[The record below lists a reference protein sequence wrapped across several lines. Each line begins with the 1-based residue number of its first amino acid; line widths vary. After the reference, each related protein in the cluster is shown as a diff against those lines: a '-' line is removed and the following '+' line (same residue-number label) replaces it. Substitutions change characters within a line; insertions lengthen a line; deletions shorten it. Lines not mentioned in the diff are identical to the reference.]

1 MLYTDH
7 ALYHWRCV
15 YFFVAKSSRW
25 WVELDRQKW
34 RNWPICS
41 TTTLASYF
49 FLNKSLVIRKWNPLF
64 LYWNLHTGNIYIYTA
79 IHAHVDTYLKY
90 STSQIPYKWNSYLW
104 TPILQSTVQYLYYVL
119 VQEKC
124 SSTKRHVH
132 MHVHKNTCTHT
143 CPRALTNWCWF
154 LSFRVLISSVNH
166 EFIRETADRLSVI
179 SLLKWCSN
187 MYKNFL
193 YKIICIWF
201 TTQAFTI
208 IIMSVNKG
216 NRRSSSKS
224 RFTNQNLKL
233 WNHTNVY
240 TETDSKS
247 NFLLI

>member
-1 MLYTDH
+1 MKS
-7 ALYHWRCV
+7 
-15 YFFVAKSSRW
+15 FVFVLKFA
-25 WVELDRQKW
+25 
-34 RNWPICS
+34 
-41 TTTLASYF
+41 Y
-49 FLNKSLVIRKWNPLF
+49 RK
-64 LYWNLHTGNIYIYTA
+64 YIYIYTA
-79 IHAHVDTYLKY
+79 IHAHVDIYLKY

-104 TPILQSTVQYLYYVL
+104 TPTLQSTVQYLYYVL

-166 EFIRETADRLSVI
+166 EFIRETADRLSII

-208 IIMSVNKG
+208 IISVC
-216 NRRSSSKS
+216 
-224 RFTNQNLKL
+224 Q
-233 WNHTNVY
+233 
-240 TETDSKS
+240 
-247 NFLLI
+247 